1 MCKDAGR
8 LANKLYHPIATSS
21 AISKSKGVMVL
32 CERKLKFD
40 VIDSWADDAG
50 QIVIAKISM
59 DGINIALISA
69 YVPDAF
75 DVFGAD

>member
-1 MCKDAGR
+1 
-8 LANKLYHPIATSS
+8 
-21 AISKSKGVMVL
+21 MVL